1 MDSIPLPL
9 LPSTQPTTRV
19 ADEGVLDSLLEVLE
33 ASSEVLEV
41 GSEVLEVGSEVVKAG
56 SALYKQKRQRATG
69 GKQD

>member
-1 MDSIPLPL
+1 MPLPL

-41 GSEVLEVGSEVVKAG
+41 GSEVVKAG
-56 SALYKQKRQRATG
+56 SALYQDRKQKRQRATG

>member
-1 MDSIPLPL
+1 MPLPL

-41 GSEVLEVGSEVVKAG
+41 GSEVIKAG
-56 SALYKQKRQRATG
+56 SDQKQKRQRATG

>member
-1 MDSIPLPL
+1 MPLPL

-19 ADEGVLDSLLEVLE
+19 ADEGDSLLEVLE
-33 ASSEVLEV
+33 ASLEVLEV

-56 SALYKQKRQRATG
+56 SALYQDQKQKRQRATG

>member
-1 MDSIPLPL
+1 MDSMPLPL

-41 GSEVLEVGSEVVKAG
+41 GSEVIKAG
-56 SALYKQKRQRATG
+56 SDQKQKRQRATG

>member
-1 MDSIPLPL
+1 MPLPL
-9 LPSTQPTTRV
+9 LPSTQPKTRV

-41 GSEVLEVGSEVVKAG
+41 GSEVVKAG
-56 SALYKQKRQRATG
+56 SALYQDQKQERQRATG

>member
-1 MDSIPLPL
+1 MDSMPLPL

-19 ADEGVLDSLLEVLE
+19 ADEGDSLLEVLE

>member
-1 MDSIPLPL
+1 MPLPL

-41 GSEVLEVGSEVVKAG
+41 GSEVVKAG
-56 SALYKQKRQRATG
+56 SALYQDQKQKRQRATG